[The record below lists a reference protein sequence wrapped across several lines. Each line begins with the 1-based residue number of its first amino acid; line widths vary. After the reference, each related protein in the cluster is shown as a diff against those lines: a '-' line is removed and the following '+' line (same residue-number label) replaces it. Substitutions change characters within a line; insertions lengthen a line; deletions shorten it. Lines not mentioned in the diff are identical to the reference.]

1 MSINLFCYFR
11 FITNMIIR
19 KVSIIIQ
26 DDFVSIKTDMELP
39 SNVYFLSV
47 ASRGRQ
53 ARAAAFLHRL

>member
-1 MSINLFCYFR
+1 
-11 FITNMIIR
+11 MIIR

-47 ASRGRQ
+47 ASRARQ